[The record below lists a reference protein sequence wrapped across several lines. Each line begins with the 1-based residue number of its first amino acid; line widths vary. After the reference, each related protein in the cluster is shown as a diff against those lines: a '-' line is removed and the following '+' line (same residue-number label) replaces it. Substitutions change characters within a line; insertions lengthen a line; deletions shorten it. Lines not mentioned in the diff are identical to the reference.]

1 MISSKSFVPGP
12 YSLRQFTAF
21 LFLVLSI
28 GFFPGRM
35 SAAVIQPQTVRVA
48 LLKDVDNV
56 RLDGDGVLVTDEVGN
71 PLTVGLSV
79 TVTANR
85 SGLSVNGRSVQKV
98 VASAPGFVLI
108 NGKRY
113 RGIIEISP
121 FDKGMLVV
129 DELYLEDYLVG
140 LINCEIS
147 SQWPMEAIKA
157 QAVIARSYA
166 LYQRESR
173 KNAPYHLESS
183 VLDQVYDGCDI
194 EDSRAARGV
203 SETAGEVLTFD
214 GAIIQAFYHSNCG
227 GHTEAVQ
234 NVWGYSLPYLQGV
247 DCKYCLTVA
256 SRWDQTISLR
266 KIESLLKS
274 SGFQVQG
281 LRDIKAGK
289 RNRSGRLADL
299 VLVTARGNMTVSG
312 VNFRKAIG
320 YTVIKSTNFGVKTA
334 GGEAFFSGAG
344 YGHGVGLCQWGAK
357 QRAEEGFS
365 YREILSYYY
374 PGTRL
379 EKIYTDR

>member
-365 YREILSYYY
+365 YQEILSYYY